1 MNLQLFSIILSISS
15 TVLIGVLMVIALV
28 VGFDDIPEI
37 IGAVIVGLIISI
49 PIAYVITKKVN
60 RIKE

>member
-37 IGAVIVGLIISI
+37 IGVVIVGLIISI